1 MPRFGTKTLLAAFA
15 VVALW
20 MSTFAGY
27 AAARDLR
34 ASILLLIFVASGLA
48 AVFSRHSRRPFWCGF
63 FAVMLMCGGNDM
75 KTPLNRYV
83 PNFSWPMTV
92 RYPQPTRQGA
102 VVQSG
107 VIVTRQLPWQLPA
120 SVSQESQAEAFSAT
134 IAAAWTIALAILA
147 GLIGAMI
154 YRRNAAGSKERL

>member
-27 AAARDLR
+27 ASARDVR

-48 AVFSRHSRRPFWCGF
+48 AVFGRHTRRPFWCGF

-75 KTPLNRYV
+75 RTPLNHYV
-83 PNFSWPMTV
+83 PNFNWPMTV
-92 RYPQPTRQGA
+92 QYPSPVPPGA
-102 VVQSG
+102 GSGQRG

-120 SVSQESQAEAFSAT
+120 TLSQESQAEAFSAT
-134 IAAAWTIALAILA
+134 IAAAWTISLAVLA
-147 GLIGAMI
+147 GLIGAYI
-154 YRRNAAGSKERL
+154 YRQNAPGTS

>member
-1 MPRFGTKTLLAAFA
+1 MPRFGTRTLLAAFV

-20 MSTFAGY
+20 MSTFTGY
-27 AAARDLR
+27 AAAGDVR

-48 AVFSRHSRRPFWCGF
+48 AVFSRHTRRGFWCGF

-75 KTPLNRYV
+75 KMPLKRYV
-83 PNFSWPMTV
+83 PSFNWPMTV
-92 RYPQPTRQGA
+92 QYAQPVPPGTVAGG
-102 VVQSG
+102 SG

-120 SVSQESQAEAFSAT
+120 TLTQESQAEAFSAT

-147 GLIGAMI
+147 GLIGATI
-154 YRRNAAGSKERL
+154 YRHNASNST